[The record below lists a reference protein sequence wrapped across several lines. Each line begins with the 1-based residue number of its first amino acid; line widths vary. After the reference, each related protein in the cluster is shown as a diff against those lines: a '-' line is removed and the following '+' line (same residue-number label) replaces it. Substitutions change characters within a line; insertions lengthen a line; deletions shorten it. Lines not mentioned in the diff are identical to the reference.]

1 MKSLIL
7 ALTLSLVSANALAM
21 SKECQ
26 GASNDSNTQ
35 GEKFTAQITQQS
47 VDIADGADTAGN
59 YPFNSKMGTVNG
71 EDGKTYLNYD
81 VSGGDGCD
89 TLLVDENLLKAKGQ
103 GWIKFR
109 CRGEGFSDS
118 KYFCK

>member
-7 ALTLSLVSANALAM
+7 ALTLSLVSVNAFAI

-26 GASNDSNTQ
+26 GANNDSNTK
-35 GEKFTAQITQQS
+35 GVNFTAQITQQS
-47 VDIADGADTAGN
+47 VGIAGGADTAGN
-59 YPFNSKMGTVNG
+59 YPFNAKMGTVNG
-71 EDGKTYLNYD
+71 EDGNTYLNYD
-81 VSGGDGCD
+81 VDGGDGCNS
-89 TLLVDENLLKAKGQ
+89 LLVDENLLKAKGQ